1 MTIEV
6 TTAAMAH
13 GGKAVARHEGQ
24 VLFVT
29 GAYPHE
35 VVQAEVTE
43 AKKRHS
49 FARALAIFEPS
60 PHRRA
65 APCPHFGPCGGCQW
79 QSAEPGAQAE
89 WKREIVAD
97 QLRFVGKLGNVE
109 VRPTI
114 SPGPE
119 FGYRN
124 RMDFALVGGRPAL
137 HREESQELVELSVCL
152 LLVAPLFQLF
162 VDLPIRPLAD
172 RVTLRA
178 GVATGETAV
187 LFDDE
192 HGVIHEEVAGHTFR
206 VTDRAFFQ
214 ANTAGAEELV
224 RLVTEV
230 LAPGPNDRLL
240 DGYAGGGLFAAT
252 VGAGCRE
259 VVAVESD
266 PVAVADLKA
275 NADLVP
281 VRAKFE
287 SSRPRLPRSW
297 DLVVVDPPRAGLGRE
312 GVETVVAGHPRTVAL
327 VACDPA
333 SFARDAALFTNA
345 GYRLEYA
352 QPVDMFPQTFHIE
365 IVGAFSR

>member
-6 TTAAMAH
+6 TTASMAH
-13 GGKAVARHEGQ
+13 GGRSVARHEGQ
-24 VLFVT
+24 VVFVA

-35 VVQAEVTE
+35 VVEVEVTD
-43 AKKRHS
+43 AKKRHAFGRTIS
-49 FARALAIFEPS
+49 LLKPS

-79 QSAEPGAQAE
+79 QSAEHGAQAE

-97 QLRFVGKLGNVE
+97 QLRFVGKLDAVD
-109 VRPTI
+109 VRQTI

-124 RMDFALVGGRPAL
+124 RMDFTIVGGRPAL
-137 HREESQELVELSVCL
+137 HRGESSELVELSVCL
-152 LLVAPLFQLF
+152 LLVEPLLRLF
-162 VDLPIRPLAD
+162 VDLPVRPLAE

-178 GVATGETAV
+178 GVATGQTAV
-187 LFDDE
+187 LFDHE
-192 HGVIHEEVAGHTFR
+192 KAVIHEEVAGHRFQI
-206 VTDRAFFQ
+206 TDRAFFQ

-224 RLVTEV
+224 RLVTDV
-230 LAPGPNDRLL
+230 LAPGPTDRML
-240 DGYAGGGLFAAT
+240 DGYAGGGLFAAA

-266 PVAVADLKA
+266 PAAVEDLRA
-275 NADLVP
+275 NTDSTA

-287 SSRPRLPRSW
+287 QSLPQLPNGW
-297 DLVVVDPPRAGLGRE
+297 DIAVVDPPRAGLGRE
-312 GVETVVAGHPRTVAL
+312 GVQTVVAGRPRTIAL

-333 SFARDAALFTNA
+333 AFARDAALLTNA

>member
-6 TTAAMAH
+6 TTASMAH
-13 GGKAVARHEGQ
+13 GGRSVARDEGR
-24 VLFVT
+24 VVFVA
-29 GAYPHE
+29 GAYPQE
-35 VVQAEVTE
+35 VVEAEVTE

-49 FARALAIFEPS
+49 FARAISILEPS
-60 PHRRA
+60 PHRRV

-79 QSAEPGAQAE
+79 QSAQHGAQAE
-89 WKREIVAD
+89 WKREVVAD
-97 QLRFVGKLGNVE
+97 QLRFVGKLDAVD

-124 RMDFALVGGRPAL
+124 RMDFSIVGGRPAL
-137 HREESQELVELSVCL
+137 HREESSELVELSVCL
-152 LLVAPLFQLF
+152 LLVDPLFQLF
-162 VDLPIRPLAD
+162 VDLPVRPLAE

-187 LFDDE
+187 LFDHE
-192 HGVIHEEVAGHTFR
+192 NGRIHEEVAGHRFQI
-206 VTDRAFFQ
+206 TDRAFFQ

-224 RLVTEV
+224 RLVTDA
-230 LAPGPNDRLL
+230 LSPGPTDRML

-266 PVAVADLKA
+266 PVALADLKA
-275 NADLVP
+275 NTDSIA

-287 SSRPRLPRSW
+287 RSLPRLPEAW
-297 DLVVVDPPRAGLGRE
+297 DIAVVDPPRAGLGRE
-312 GVETVVAGHPRTVAL
+312 GVETVVAGRPRTIAL

-333 SFARDAALFTNA
+333 AFARDALLLTNA
-345 GYRLEYA
+345 GYRLENA

>member
-6 TTAAMAH
+6 TTTSMAH
-13 GGKAVARHEGQ
+13 GGRAVGRHEGQ

-29 GAYPHE
+29 GAYAHE

-49 FARALAIFEPS
+49 FARALSILEPS
-60 PHRRA
+60 LYRRA

-97 QLRFVGKLGNVE
+97 QLRFVGKLGTVV

-124 RMDFALVGGRPAL
+124 RMDFALVQGRPAL

-152 LLVAPLFQLF
+152 LLVEPLFQLF
-162 VDLPIRPLAD
+162 VDLPVRPRAE

-178 GVATGETAV
+178 GIATGETAV

-192 HGVIHEEVAGHTFR
+192 HGEIHEEVAGHTFQ

-214 ANTAGAEELV
+214 ANTSGAEELV
-224 RLVTEV
+224 RQVNDI
-230 LAPGPNDRLL
+230 LAWS
-240 DGYAGGGLFAAT
+240 T
-252 VGAGCRE
+252 
-259 VVAVESD
+259 
-266 PVAVADLKA
+266 
-275 NADLVP
+275 
-281 VRAKFE
+281 
-287 SSRPRLPRSW
+287 RPER
-297 DLVVVDPPRAGLGRE
+297 V
-312 GVETVVAGHPRTVAL
+312 
-327 VACDPA
+327 
-333 SFARDAALFTNA
+333 
-345 GYRLEYA
+345 
-352 QPVDMFPQTFHIE
+352 
-365 IVGAFSR
+365 